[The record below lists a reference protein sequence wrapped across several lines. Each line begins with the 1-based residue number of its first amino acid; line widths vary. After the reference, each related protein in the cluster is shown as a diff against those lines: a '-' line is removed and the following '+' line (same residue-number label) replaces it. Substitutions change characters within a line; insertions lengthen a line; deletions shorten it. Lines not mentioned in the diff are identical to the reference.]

1 MSRILAS
8 NLEDIA
14 GASERDRTSDLLI
27 TNHARCGAICK
38 RNNALSGN
46 LRGSCPL
53 LVHFL
58 TGMADL
64 PCPAQGLLEEVG
76 IVFGAG

>member
-1 MSRILAS
+1 
-8 NLEDIA
+8 
-14 GASERDRTSDLLI
+14 
-27 TNHARCGAICK
+27 
-38 RNNALSGN
+38 
-46 LRGSCPL
+46 
-53 LVHFL
+53 L